1 MSQVEAPNLSWQSSL
16 QRQPRV
22 ADAPPLRRCGESR
35 CRWQPRAAAAQ
46 GGRAHPSQSPV
57 RISLLRQAAPAAPDV
72 QYPANWVQGGAMAE
86 KPGFLPNLTTSF
98 IELHKKENLGT
109 LEFATAC
116 GQVLP
121 IFDHIGERRTQRE
134 LAPACTHAC
143 RRRPLAESS
152 LSAASSLHPVCRALF
167 TAPTFTAPC
176 RHRLPH
182 RQVRVLGQGV
192 ACIGTGRQR
201 RRCRNTAECTQ
212 SLASAGRGLSR
223 GVCLCRPAG
232 RVEV

>member
-1 MSQVEAPNLSWQSSL
+1 
-16 QRQPRV
+16 
-22 ADAPPLRRCGESR
+22 
-35 CRWQPRAAAAQ
+35 
-46 GGRAHPSQSPV
+46 
-57 RISLLRQAAPAAPDV
+57 
-72 QYPANWVQGGAMAE
+72 MAE

-182 RQVRVLGQGV
+182 RQVRVLGQGA

-223 GVCLCRPAG
+223 GVCVCRPAG
-232 RVEV
+232 RVERYGHTQAAADQCWPTLWLPQRETLVKVAEQYPALKDVVEAGKKVRAGRVWGLRRVAGCE